1 MEQADIHNYLE
12 TFFRINDCEILENDG
27 KVLEIQ
33 LTEALDKRLMNR
45 PFYWKYIKN
54 TTIPAQPMTLRLHT
68 DAPAEDQEGEFIHFG
83 SPRLHQIFR
92 TTQQLSS
99 HIRLFQEVSDANGP
113 LIPLEPW
120 LGLNIK
126 ISYQCDHKKDRLVS
140 LGLHLING
148 RVVDHFHEQMS
159 TLDMTPRIPD
169 YCFTLS
175 PLIKPQSG
183 LKRLEALI
191 EDHVNAEDQTWANEA
206 LQRWSDDLE
215 LLNQFYENNDEK
227 PESYELE
234 KEALRE
240 QYEPV
245 IEVKISGG
253 GLFYLSKQAFT
264 SS

>member
-1 MEQADIHNYLE
+1 MEQQDMHNYLE
-12 TFFRINDCEILENDG
+12 RFFRINDCDILENDG
-27 KVLEIQ
+27 KSLHIQ
-33 LTEALDKRLMNR
+33 LTEELDKRLMNR

-54 TTIPAQPMTLRLHT
+54 TNMTPQPVTLRLLT
-68 DAPAEDQEGEFIHFG
+68 EAPEEEQEGELLHFG

-92 TTQQLSS
+92 ATKQLSS
-99 HIRLFQEVSDANGP
+99 HIRLFEYVQDGNGP

-120 LGLNIK
+120 LGLNVK

-148 RVVDHFHEQMS
+148 RIVDHFHNQMLS
-159 TLDMTPRIPD
+159 LDMTPKIPD

-183 LKRLEALI
+183 LKRLETLI
-191 EDHVNAEDQTWANEA
+191 EDSVREEDHTWAEEA
-206 LQRWSDDLE
+206 QQRWVDDLE
-215 LLNQFYENNDEK
+215 LLNQFYENNEDK

-234 KEALRE
+234 REALKE

-245 IEVKISGG
+245 IQVQITGG

-264 SS
+264 AE